1 MFAATGDIVTH
12 YLEGGSSSRSA
23 LVFVNS
29 LGTDLRMWE
38 PVAALLASDYRSVR
52 YDKRG
57 HGLSDCPPGPYSLE
71 QLAADLSA
79 LLTHL
84 GIEAAALVGISVGGM
99 IALQFAL
106 DQPNLVRALVLAD
119 TAARIGTVERW
130 NQRIA
135 TVHASGM
142 ERAAPEIIP
151 IWFTEGF
158 AEAQPAVHRGYLNM
172 MARTP
177 AEGYTATCAALRD
190 GDLTGRLAEL
200 QTPTLVL
207 AGEHDVATPPELGRQ
222 LAASLPEA
230 RFQLIDG
237 AAHLVSV
244 EQPQAVA
251 GAIRTFLQE
260 LGYV

>member
-1 MFAATGDIVTH
+1 MFAVTGDLVTH
-12 YLEGGSSSRSA
+12 YSEAGSSEHPA

-38 PVAALLASDYRSVR
+38 PVAALLASEYRTIR

-71 QLAADLSA
+71 QLAADLTA
-79 LLTHL
+79 LLAHL
-84 GIEAAALVGISVGGM
+84 RIEAAALVGISVGGM
-99 IALQFAL
+99 IGLQFAL
-106 DQPNLVRALVLAD
+106 DQPDRVRALVLAD
-119 TAARIGTVERW
+119 TAARIGSVERW

-135 TVHASGM
+135 TVRASGM

-151 IWFTEGF
+151 IWFAESF
-158 AEAQPAVHRGYLNM
+158 AEAQPALHRGYLNM

-177 AEGYTATCAALRD
+177 TEGYTATCAALRD

-200 QTPTLVL
+200 QTPALVL
-207 AGEHDVATPPELGRQ
+207 AGELDVATPPDLGRE
-222 LAASLPEA
+222 LAAALPDA
-230 RFQLIDG
+230 RFRLIEG
-237 AAHLVSV
+237 AGHLVSV

-251 GAIRTFLQE
+251 NAIRTFLQE